1 MPSWGNQILHHVSQS
16 ATNQCISLQ
25 LLLGFWR
32 CRRRHCRRSVC
43 VISWLIIA
51 ATAQIYISVER
62 PAEKWPGVFGPIPFF
77 VNYPYFLPCAV
88 AGSITLIGVV
98 IVSLHFIHLAHSY
111 TGSLLSLFLGRDGG
125 PREGAIQLPPEKPGN
140 QQPPIPEED
149 EIVNE
154 PFEDEQRTGLFGN
167 LKRKISR
174 SFSIYTGSS
183 SPAIHPTEIPTTPS
197 VPLISSP
204 LINGQRL
211 SRANGSAYGYGGNQR
226 HRVASTIIP
235 RRSMAS
241 TLRTGRSIY
250 FDDRQ
255 SSYEGSELN
264 FTQRLLMANENAVT
278 NIADLWV
285 AAAMNVDNEQYDL
298 DADLPMDEERARSD
312 GEEDIDGQDVFGTIR
327 GRTDSRSIDSAT
339 ISSQAGQRS
348 SMTRF
353 TSTRGIPRRSVS
365 RTSGFGSPIPGSARL
380 SRRSSA
386 TGPSIF
392 AHAGV
397 RMPPAV
403 LDAQL
408 REAEP
413 SDALTPILERRGSV
427 NAINGIEGGVADEV
441 AEKTPSLTSQL
452 PILIII
458 QYGLLALHST
468 THDQVFLSYLVR

>member
-1 MPSWGNQILHHVSQS
+1 
-16 ATNQCISLQ
+16 
-25 LLLGFWR
+25 
-32 CRRRHCRRSVC
+32 
-43 VISWLIIA
+43 
-51 ATAQIYISVER
+51 
-62 PAEKWPGVFGPIPFF
+62 
-77 VNYPYFLPCAV
+77 
-88 AGSITLIGVV
+88 
-98 IVSLHFIHLAHSY
+98 
-111 TGSLLSLFLGRDGG
+111 
-125 PREGAIQLPPEKPGN
+125 
-140 QQPPIPEED
+140 
-149 EIVNE
+149 
-154 PFEDEQRTGLFGN
+154 
-167 LKRKISR
+167 
-174 SFSIYTGSS
+174 
-183 SPAIHPTEIPTTPS
+183 
-197 VPLISSP
+197 
-204 LINGQRL
+204 
-211 SRANGSAYGYGGNQR
+211 
-226 HRVASTIIP
+226 
-235 RRSMAS
+235 MAS